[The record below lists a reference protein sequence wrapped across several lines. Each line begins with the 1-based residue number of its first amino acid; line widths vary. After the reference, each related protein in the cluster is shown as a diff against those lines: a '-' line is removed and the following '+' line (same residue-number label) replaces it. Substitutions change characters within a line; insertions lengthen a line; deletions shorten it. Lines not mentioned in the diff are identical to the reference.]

1 MPIHYSNDNGMI
13 VTTLKGRVNDDDLL
27 GYYKGTDFSGVVF
40 PWRELIDASGVTD
53 MAITTEGQWKLAAY
67 VLSMSEQLT
76 GGKVAMVAGSDMTY
90 GMFRMW
96 EGQRS
101 DVDYEVRVFR
111 SMETALTWMT
121 SQRVSSR

>member
-13 VTTLKGRVNDDDLL
+13 VTTLKGRVTDEELIT
-27 GYYKGTDFSGVVF
+27 YYKEMDISDVSL
-40 PWRELIDASGVTD
+40 PWRELIDASGVTE

-67 VLSMSEQLT
+67 VLSKSDLLS
-76 GGKVAMVAGSDMTY
+76 GGKVAMVAVSDMVY

-111 SMETALTWMT
+111 SLAFALNWIG
-121 SQRVSSR
+121 SHRIPQR